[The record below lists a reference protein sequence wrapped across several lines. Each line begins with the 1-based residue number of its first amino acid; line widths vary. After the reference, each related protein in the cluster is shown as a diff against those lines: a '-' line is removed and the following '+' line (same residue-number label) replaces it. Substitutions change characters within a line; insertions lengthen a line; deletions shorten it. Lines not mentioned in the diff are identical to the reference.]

1 MPSLPKPRASSP
13 PSGPPESDFPTKSQT
28 LLMRYQPGLPEF
40 PLSEEAIESVADRP
54 GELPRNLDHWS
65 VLLRVDGSRQRR
77 GK

>member
-1 MPSLPKPRASSP
+1 
-13 PSGPPESDFPTKSQT
+13 
-28 LLMRYQPGLPEF
+28 MRYQPGLPKF